1 MKLTDTLK
9 ILACA
14 SAFLLFFPLVMLFD
28 GLSDISGA
36 IWLADIAIIEAFGFA
51 GFFIRMALTVLEYK
65 NTVLSR
71 ILLVLSGSAAAVGS
85 FFVFSLNP
93 ERDSFYSAAMASVSL
108 TVFILGAKFYY
119 RDYAYIMKPAGFIT
133 GAAAAPL
140 SIFALYISGH
150 PYSTEL
156 LIFMFFFPAVI
167 FALISSQNNIDNM
180 MERRHHNVSHMPP
193 KVRSYNVRLIIIISG
208 IAAFLFIFRKG
219 ITAIF
224 RFMGQIIYDVFS
236 LSLKA
241 AEYISRL
248 TGGNADPIE
257 IEHTEEMSEISEY
270 IQPETVSH
278 PVLNSLFYLV
288 GIAVIIFLIVR
299 FRHDI
304 ANAFRDIFRKIA
316 KAFTRLSA
324 ARSAKKAD
332 NEKKGYTDTEEITEK
347 ETELDIADMP
357 RRKQIA
363 EWKKLV
369 REYKK
374 SPPSPEKYRLGFKA
388 AVSGFRI
395 SGTDIPVTDTV
406 YEIAAIDGISQN
418 YAEYPT
424 AADIYS
430 AVRYGEKNDPDF
442 SELNKIIEKLSD
454 SIKPKAH

>member
-14 SAFLLFFPLVMLFD
+14 AAFLLFFPLVMFLD
-28 GLSDISGA
+28 GLSDISGMT
-36 IWLADIAIIEAFGFA
+36 WLADIALIEVFGFL
-51 GFFIRMALTVLEYK
+51 GFFIRMALTILEYK
-65 NTVLSR
+65 NTVLAR
-71 ILLVLSGSAAAVGS
+71 ILLALSGAAAAVGA
-85 FFVFSLNP
+85 FFVFSLNT
-93 ERDSFYSAAMASVSL
+93 ERSGYYSAALAAVSL

-119 RDYAYIMKPAGFIT
+119 CDYAYIMKPAGFIT

-140 SIFALYISGH
+140 SIFSLYISGH

-156 LIFMFFFPAVI
+156 LIFVFFFPAVI

-180 MERRHHNVSHMPP
+180 MERRHHSASHMPP
-193 KVRSYNVRLIIIISG
+193 KIRSYNIRLIIIISG

-224 RFMGQIIYDVFS
+224 AFLGRMIYNVFS

-257 IEHTEEMSEISEY
+257 IEQTEEMPEMSEY
-270 IQPETVSH
+270 IQPEVVSH

-316 KAFTRLSA
+316 KAFTQLSA

-332 NEKKGYTDTEEITEK
+332 NEKKGYTDTEDITEK
-347 ETELDIADMP
+347 ETELDIGDIP

-388 AVSGFRI
+388 AINGFRI

-406 YEIAAIDGISQN
+406 YEIADIDGITLN
-418 YAEYPT
+418 YEGYLKT
-424 AADIYS
+424 ADIYS

-442 SELNKIIEKLSD
+442 SELNKIIEKLSGC
-454 SIKPKAH
+454 IILK